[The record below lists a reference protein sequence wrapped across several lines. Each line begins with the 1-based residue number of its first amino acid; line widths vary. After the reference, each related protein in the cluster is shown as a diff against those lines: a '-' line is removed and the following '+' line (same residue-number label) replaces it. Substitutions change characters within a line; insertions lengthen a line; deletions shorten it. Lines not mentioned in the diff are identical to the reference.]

1 VFSEHPFPTLRVL
14 RVRVEELK
22 KGLLKKYLN
31 NQFVRIK
38 TLNYFIILFLLF
50 TIYYLLFII
59 LKWRQKDSN
68 FYSVSASNRD

>member
-1 VFSEHPFPTLRVL
+1 VFSEHPVPTLRVL

-22 KGLLKKYLN
+22 KGLFKKYLN

-38 TLNYFIILFLLF
+38 TLNYFIILFF
-50 TIYYLLFII
+50 TFLFII